1 MLKSQILTALLALS
15 VTARSGAALTADT
28 VTPWVEQHVPVL
40 TRKAAAL
47 RDGATWGEVTD
58 LIDATVRAA
67 QDLKGAVAGVP
78 RARIVRTVL
87 QLLVREFAPPSAGWL
102 LMLLDNALAEALIE
116 MAFKRLFG

>member
-1 MLKSQILTALLALS
+1 MLKSQTLTALLALS

-28 VTPWVEQHVPVL
+28 VTPWVERHVPVL
-40 TRKAAAL
+40 TRKAASL
-47 RDGATWGEVTD
+47 RDGATWAEVTD
-58 LIDATVRAA
+58 LIDSTVRAA

>member
-15 VTARSGAALTADT
+15 VTARSGAPLTADT
-28 VTPWVEQHVPVL
+28 VTPWVEQHVSLL

-47 RDGATWGEVTD
+47 RDGATWTEVTD

-116 MAFKRLFG
+116 MAFKRLFD

>member
-15 VTARSGAALTADT
+15 VTARSGAPLAADT
-28 VTPWVEQHVPVL
+28 VTPWVEHHVPVL

-47 RDGATWGEVTD
+47 RDGATWAEVTD
-58 LIDATVRAA
+58 LIDSTVRAA

-78 RARIVRTVL
+78 RARIVRAVL

-116 MAFKRLFG
+116 MAFKRLFP